1 MWQLVSE
8 CLLRYSMFWLF
19 VALQYVLVWY
29 SSKRGSKSSVRGSVL
44 QRGVYQRKGLSNLVL
59 QCVALCCSV
68 VWSTGTRI
76 QEFNVVVCF
85 KVVFISKVMQE
96 LGVAVCGSVSQ
107 CVEHQSR
114 A

>member
-1 MWQLVSE
+1 VWQRLSM

-19 VALQYVLVWY
+19 VALQYVLMWY
-29 SSKRGSKSSVRGSVL
+29 SSKRGSGSSVRGSVL

-59 QCVALCCSV
+59 QCVAVCCSV
-68 VWSTGTRI
+68 VCSTGTRI
-76 QEFNVVVCF
+76 QEFNVVVCSTA
-85 KVVFISKVMQE
+85 VFISKVMEE

-107 CVEHQSR
+107 CVEHQRR